1 MWIATKIEKGRSEHG
16 NGEMAAGSHVD
27 QEPQLRF
34 RLPLRLLGAA
44 HPSLRRRHVRDEGGP
59 ELQLPQIAGPR
70 GADRTRAD
78 ALRGGTIHH
87 RRRTFRLTALAALLL
102 AGCASLTPAQEQ
114 SVAEIEAFA
123 ERTARSY
130 SLPPIPVLVSHNP
143 RSPAGSYRRGF
154 FSVNALTLTSSFRD
168 AIVAHELAHYVL
180 GHDAPLRGPT
190 FETVYLYL
198 LGVHW
203 ALERYPRMD
212 LVGHK
217 PPCEEIAD
225 LLGRFPLQRGWTAA
239 LECAPTQWR
248 TSGG

>member
-1 MWIATKIEKGRSEHG
+1 VS
-16 NGEMAAGSHVD
+16 
-27 QEPQLRF
+27 
-34 RLPLRLLGAA
+34 RLALG
-44 HPSLRRRHVRDEGGP
+44 VV
-59 ELQLPQIAGPR
+59 
-70 GADRTRAD
+70 
-78 ALRGGTIHH
+78 
-87 RRRTFRLTALAALLL
+87 ALLL
-102 AGCASLTPAQEQ
+102 TGCASLTPAQEQ

-130 SLPPIPVLVSHNP
+130 SLPPIPVLISHNP

-190 FETVYLYL
+190 LEDYERERQERELEANAKAVEILTRAAGLDEERALKTVYLYL

-212 LVGHK
+212 LAGHK

-225 LLGRFPLQRGWTAA
+225 LLSRFPLQRGWTAA
-239 LECAPTQWR
+239 LECAPPQWR